1 MKLNF
6 KQLILS
12 ASILYLFANCTNDS
26 VSDLIDTTPIPENVT
41 FNQNVKAIM
50 TNNCTSCHGA
60 TPSNGAPMPLITIE
74 DVKDAIL
81 NRDLI
86 NRITREN
93 GDGLLMPE
101 GGPKL
106 PQNRID
112 AIIQWQLD
120 GFQE

>member
-12 ASILYLFANCTNDS
+12 ASILYLFSNCTNDS
-26 VSDLIDTTPIPENVT
+26 VSDLIDATPIPENVT
-41 FNQNVKAIM
+41 YNQNVKAIM

-60 TPSNGAPMPLITIE
+60 IPSNGAPMPLINLE

-106 PQNRID
+106 LQNKID